1 MWYVV
6 SYDVTD
12 TRRRNKVAKL
22 LEDYGDRV
30 QYSVFEVPM
39 KKPEHVEELLA
50 RLTKVID
57 PAKDSVYLYPLCA
70 RCREDT
76 VVVGQGTAFDEDYV
90 WIV

>member
-6 SYDVTD
+6 SYDVSD
-12 TRRRNKVAKL
+12 NKRRNKVAKL
-22 LEDYGDRV
+22 LDDYGDRV
-30 QYSVFEVPM
+30 QYSVFEVPIN
-39 KKPEHVEELLA
+39 KPEQVEELLA
-50 RLTKVID
+50 RLTKVLD
-57 PAKDSVYLYPLCA
+57 LAKDSVYLHPVCA